1 MKLQFYSTYC
11 FIQGIAFWC
20 RLECFLNKA
29 MLAEKSFEK
38 IGVCTLMS
46 VRLWNFKDGGS

>member
-38 IGVCTLMS
+38 IGVCTHLFGP
-46 VRLWNFKDGGS
+46 L